1 MAPSRNRR
9 PGFSRRAQYGLF
21 LGYVIAVAG
30 AIVAVVL
37 LVFAT
42 LNPPAFA
49 PLRAAVAEVTT
60 PISSG
65 FAGLGRGI
73 ASIPTGIG
81 NHFTVMQKNA
91 ALRKELE
98 ANRALLL
105 RARTLSYDNHRLK
118 TLLHLRE
125 RVADPVVAA
134 RLVSSSGSSTRRYA
148 VLNAGSWQGVRIGQP
163 VRGPEGLV
171 GRILETGP
179 NTARVLLITDPESIV
194 PVRRTRDGLPALAA
208 GRGDGM
214 IDVRSVSVSNVAFEP
229 GDVFVTSGTGGIYSP
244 NVPVAR
250 IVRRSRDTALA
261 RSFAQPDTLDFALVQ
276 QGFMPI
282 QQPTPRHHD
291 RPRAMRA
298 PARNPFDPTPAPM
311 LQRIIPAASVMI
323 ASLIT
328 LWPYVA
334 SFPLLPPLGLLVLLG
349 WRLMRPDAFAIWAAL
364 PLGLFDD
371 LVSGQPLG
379 SAMLLW
385 MICFFVIDT
394 IDQRLVFRDFWQNW
408 LIAAGATGFCL
419 IAGRLIAAPIGAHVD
434 TVLLMQAI
442 ISIMLFPLVARFCA
456 WLDGKREGA

>member
-30 AIVAVVL
+30 AIVAVIL
-37 LVFAT
+37 LVLAR

-49 PLRAAVAEVTT
+49 PMRATIAEVTT
-60 PISSG
+60 PVSSG
-65 FAGLGRGI
+65 LAGLGRGI
-73 ASIPTGIG
+73 ASIPAGIG

-91 ALRKELE
+91 TLRKELE

-134 RLVSSSGSSTRRYA
+134 RLVSSSAASTRRYA

-163 VRGPEGLV
+163 VRGPEGLI

-214 IDVRSVSVSNVAFEP
+214 IDVRSVMVSNAAFEA

-244 NVPVAR
+244 NIPVAR

-282 QQPTPRHHD
+282 QPPAPPATANAPTN
-291 RPRAMRA
+291 AGA
-298 PARNPFDPTPAPM
+298 PATP
-311 LQRIIPAASVMI
+311 
-323 ASLIT
+323 
-328 LWPYVA
+328 
-334 SFPLLPPLGLLVLLG
+334 
-349 WRLMRPDAFAIWAAL
+349 
-364 PLGLFDD
+364 
-371 LVSGQPLG
+371 
-379 SAMLLW
+379 
-385 MICFFVIDT
+385 
-394 IDQRLVFRDFWQNW
+394 
-408 LIAAGATGFCL
+408 
-419 IAGRLIAAPIGAHVD
+419 
-434 TVLLMQAI
+434 
-442 ISIMLFPLVARFCA
+442 
-456 WLDGKREGA
+456 